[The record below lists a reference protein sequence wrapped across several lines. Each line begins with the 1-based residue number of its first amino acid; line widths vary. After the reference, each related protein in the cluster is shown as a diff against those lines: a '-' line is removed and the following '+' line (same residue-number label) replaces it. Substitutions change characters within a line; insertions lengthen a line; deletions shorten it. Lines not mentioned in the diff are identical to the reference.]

1 MGDGRVQME
10 VISSGERN
18 CVYPRG
24 NDGSIKGFGGL
35 SSLRQFYYIDIGGGN
50 SYKLWSGT
58 SRVRS
63 WAKKQCLHLCGYESR
78 MVKKTLI
85 SSLYFYVNIWPR
97 NGEITI

>member
-18 CVYPRG
+18 CVYPKQ
-24 NDGSIKGFGGL
+24 NDSSLKDFGGV
-35 SSLRQFYYIDIGGGN
+35 SFLRQFDYVDIGGGN

-63 WAKKQCLHLCGYESR
+63 
-78 MVKKTLI
+78 
-85 SSLYFYVNIWPR
+85 
-97 NGEITI
+97 